1 MGKEE
6 IYEISKMDSE
16 IHRLEIIS
24 ENIYIQ
30 IKRLKEKKKFYE
42 LLP

>member
-6 IYEISKMDSE
+6 IEEIRKIDNE

-24 ENIYIQ
+24 ENVYNQ
-30 IKRLKEKKKFYE
+30 IKSLKEKKKFYE